1 MNYFELHIGDYD
13 QATAHLS
20 ACEDGIYMRLIR
32 WYMASEAPLPAD
44 IKQVQ
49 RRVRAHSKEERTAV
63 QTVLAEFFVLTPDGY
78 RQHRCDEEISQF
90 KDSEPDRN
98 AKRENDRERQRR
110 ARDRRRSLFEQLR
123 GHGIVPAFDS
133 KTSDLEAMLSRVT
146 SRDASRDVTPLV
158 TRDNTATHSP
168 LPTTQEPR
176 ASIAAAP
183 PPPARAREGDPPDP
197 EPDPGQQPTPRGAAC
212 IAIRRAGI
220 AAVNPSH
227 PDLQRLLDA
236 GVTPQDLA
244 DTAAELVGKGKG
256 SFPLLL
262 ATVDGRLRD
271 ASAAGAAPS
280 ASVLRKPASTSATP
294 SAEETRA
301 LLDSAVQTAEEK
313 AAAAEARRRVMSA
326 FRGKVGHA

>member
-63 QTVLAEFFVLTPDGY
+63 QTVLAEFFVLDADGY
-78 RQHRCDEEISQF
+78 RQRRCDEEVARYQDKQAKARRSAEARWNPQRSQS
-90 KDSEPDRN
+90 DGNANASPTVPPDAMRTHSERYAP
-98 AKRENDRERQRR
+98 R
-110 ARDRRRSLFEQLR
+110 ARPQ
-123 GHGIVPAFDS
+123 
-133 KTSDLEAMLSRVT
+133 
-146 SRDASRDVTPLV
+146 TPD
-158 TRDNTATHSP
+158 TKHQ
-168 LPTTQEPR
+168 TQES
-176 ASIAAAP
+176 AEVLP
-183 PPPARAREGDPPDP
+183 PPIARALDPDPPDP

-220 AAVNPSH
+220 TAVNPSH

-271 ASAAGAAPS
+271 ASAAGSAPS
-280 ASVLRKPASTSATP
+280 AAVLRKPASTSATP

>member
-32 WYMASEAPLPAD
+32 WYMASEAPLPGD
-44 IKQVQ
+44 IKVIQ
-49 RRVRAHSKEERTAV
+49 RRVRAHSKDERAAV
-63 QTVLAEFFVLTPDGY
+63 QTVLAEFFVLDADGY
-78 RQHRCDEEISQF
+78 RQRRCDAEVARYQD
-90 KDSEPDRN
+90 KQAK
-98 AKRENDRERQRR
+98 AKRSAEARWNPQRSPSDGNANASLTVPPDAMRTHSERYAPR
-110 ARDRRRSLFEQLR
+110 ARPQ
-123 GHGIVPAFDS
+123 
-133 KTSDLEAMLSRVT
+133 
-146 SRDASRDVTPLV
+146 TPD
-158 TRDNTATHSP
+158 TKHQ
-168 LPTTQEPR
+168 TQES
-176 ASIAAAP
+176 AEVLP
-183 PPPARAREGDPPDP
+183 PPIARALDPDPGDPGDP

-271 ASAAGAAPS
+271 ASAAGSAPS
-280 ASVLRKPASTSATP
+280 AAVLRKPTSTSATP

>member
-1 MNYFELHIGDYD
+1 MNFFKLYIGDYQRD
-13 QATAHLS
+13 TAHLS
-20 ACEDGIYMRLIR
+20 VTEHGAYLLML
-32 WYMASEAPLPAD
+32 
-44 IKQVQ
+44 
-49 RRVRAHSKEERTAV
+49 
-63 QTVLAEFFVLTPDGY
+63 
-78 RQHRCDEEISQF
+78 QHYY
-90 KDSEPDRN
+90 
-98 AKRENDRERQRR
+98 
-110 ARDRRRSLFEQLR
+110 
-123 GHGIVPAFDS
+123 
-133 KTSDLEAMLSRVT
+133 
-146 SRDASRDVTPLV
+146 
-158 TRDNTATHSP
+158 ATEKP
-168 LPTTQEPR
+168 LPTGKALHRMLRAQDKAERDAIDAVASQFWIETRDGLVNQRADQELTQAGAQAETNR
-176 ASIAAAP
+176 AIAQ
-183 PPPARAREGDPPDP
+183 AREAKRKAAREGHESSTNRATNDQPNHSQTPDTRKERAEVLPPPIARALDPDPPDP

-280 ASVLRKPASTSATP
+280 AAVLRKPASTSATP